1 MSTSGSV
8 DFNLTARELCTFALR
23 KIRITGIGDTPSGE
37 DISAAKDELNM
48 MLKSLQLKAP
58 NLWRQTLGSVTLVAS
73 TSTYTLSPR
82 PFRVVE
88 ARYRSAG
95 AIDLPM
101 EELTRQEYLDMPNKV
116 STGVPTQYYV
126 DHQRAASTL
135 YVWPVPASVT
145 IETVRYTY
153 QRVFEDIDDL
163 ANDID
168 VPQEHLEAVGYQLA
182 VRLAVTFGKDVPG
195 LVEMAGMLMAD
206 VAAADREEIVRFVPA
221 YR

>member
-1 MSTSGSV
+1 
-8 DFNLTARELCTFALR
+8 
-23 KIRITGIGDTPSGE
+23 
-37 DISAAKDELNM
+37 M